1 MTSADVSAQSTQS
14 WTGSTPQEAS
24 GKTVFLYNVGT
35 GRFLVHGGD
44 WGTQARLFNKDY
56 GKTMTLQG
64 NGNGNYTL
72 ITGVNTG
79 DAANLGCNVPEVT
92 STHEWKGN
100 KDQETFTILMDADA
114 SASGDRKWTFTP
126 VGDGTNTYYMN
137 ETMSGIIHNTVSYY
151 TVTISGAKYYLKVTP
166 TSSGVTLSTVTN
178 KAEATQFANY
188 ENRVGFLVDGVYN
201 YLKYNGSAFSIGSD
215 DSNRLGGAD
224 YITYGNYTTY
234 YLCYYNNNITFRSS
248 TTNGFRIENETVN
261 QNVTKV
267 WLGAVYGENGP
278 SNANPG
284 EGHEGDPVGKLCLLA
299 SGFDKAVWSTA
310 DPTSSTEYDCQLKGS
325 ETAYLNYDNEANK
338 TVKRSMQTAVRV
350 FNNDTFVPLNDLY
363 KWKIIT
369 EEEFMSKL
377 QMADLGDG
385 LETNLTWKITDRG
398 FERNDNNF
406 FDNSIGWRTGR
417 LELDGVSYTT
427 NGRYG
432 QTWGYSTSTSVNN
445 QTGGNRLDGRG
456 YNEPW
461 NAPVRLKTQWT
472 DKNNAKYGFMSFEGV
487 GTASTYIEV
496 TTDGVYRISC
506 YGFYQGNNP
515 GYLFATTSNP
525 QTTGTNTFNPN
536 GQGVV
541 FKTANLNQVAGS
553 PYTYS
558 DKNDEGSVTRSSAGN
573 YTGSGV
579 MFAGA
584 TFVNDFPNRDDFYRE
599 VEITIEGASASNPKR
614 IYLGVGKNGATQGE
628 SSSNGYYYDQDYV
641 GVDQFNIQYLGTD
654 EPITFDESKED
665 WTYLPE
671 GGNDRQRSI
680 RLKRAFKTD
689 KWNSFVFP
697 YNLTGT
703 QVRNAFGDGTR
714 VAKLDGLGTITND
727 ANIIDF
733 ASVSLPEGTGIAIE
747 ANKFYLIKPSDP
759 LPDAK
764 DYYDMGTQ
772 VYKYS
777 ELPQGVQTAHYDIGE
792 NAAHASGHNTIIS
805 KATYWATTNYAT
817 FDRNNLTAVTNGI
830 YAPAKSY
837 VISDSQM
844 YYIKNPN
851 RIKGFRGWIED
862 VDAATGTTGG
872 AKLALNGVFDENEI
886 SGINDIFTEEVIV
899 PSNGS
904 IYDLSGRKVAGNA
917 SQLNALPKG
926 MYIVN
931 GKKYIVK

>member
-14 WTGSTPQEAS
+14 WTGSTPEEALD
-24 GKTVFLYNVGT
+24 KTVFLYNVGT
-35 GRFLVHGGD
+35 GRFMVHGGD
-44 WGTQARLFNKDY
+44 WGTQARVFEKDY
-56 GKTMTLQG
+56 GKSMTLVK
-64 NGNGNYTL
+64 NDNRYVFK
-72 ITGVNTG
+72 TGVNTG
-79 DAANLGCNVPEVT
+79 DAAVLGCNVPLVSSYYDWKGHDDDNTWNVIMDANEHWTQYDSGAGWPNNDHLEGYRGWVFIPAGNGAYYIYEEMGGKT
-92 STHEWKGN
+92 STTYYITYTSDN
-100 KDQETFTILMDADA
+100 T
-114 SASGDRKWTFTP
+114 
-126 VGDGTNTYYMN
+126 TYYMKN
-137 ETMSGIIHNTVSYY
+137 DGTFTSTKTDGQAWSLVNNYIGY
-151 TVTISGAKYYLKVTP
+151 T
-166 TSSGVTLSTVTN
+166 
-178 KAEATQFANY
+178 
-188 ENRVGFLVDGVYN
+188 
-201 YLKYNGSAFSIGSD
+201 NG
-215 DSNRLGGAD
+215 N
-224 YITYGNYTTY
+224 TTY
-234 YLCYYNNNITFRSS
+234 YLKYASS
-248 TTNGFRIENETVN
+248 GI
-261 QNVTKV
+261 NVTPGTTSGNLAVFSNGYIVLADYTTYFLKYPTTSGGSAS
-267 WLGAVYGENGP
+267 WARGTSNRATYISESETSGGTNYWMGAAYGENGP
-278 SNANPG
+278 ANATPG
-284 EGHEGDPVGKLCLLA
+284 DGHEGDPVGKLALLA
-299 SGFDKAVWSTA
+299 SGYDKVVWSTA
-310 DPTSSTEYDCQLKGS
+310 DPRTDTEYPCQLKS
-325 ETAYLNYDNEANK
+325 AETAYLSYDDEDNK
-338 TVKRSMQTAVRV
+338 TVNRSMQTSVRV
-350 FNNDTFVPLNDLY
+350 FNDDTYIPLNDLY

-369 EEEFMSKL
+369 EEEFMSTLK
-377 QMADLGDG
+377 MTDMGDG
-385 LETNLTWKITDRG
+385 LETNLTWQITDRG

-406 FDNSIGWRTGR
+406 FSDDIGWKTGR
-417 LELDGVSYTT
+417 VTGVTYGNTST
-427 NGRYG
+427 GRHGY
-432 QTWGYSTSTSVNN
+432 TWGYVS
-445 QTGGNRLDGRG
+445 QGNLQSEYNDG
-456 YNEPW
+456 PW
-461 NAPVRLKTQWT
+461 NAPVRLKAQWS
-472 DKNNAKYGFMSFEGV
+472 DKNNAKYGFMEFEGA
-487 GTASTYIEV
+487 GTASTYVDV

-506 YGFYQGNNP
+506 YGFYQGTNP
-515 GYLFATTSNP
+515 GYLFATTTNP
-525 QTTGTNTFNPN
+525 QGTTPVNPSN
-536 GQGVV
+536 
-541 FKTANLNQVAGS
+541 FKTANLKQVSTAPYRNADKATSGS
-553 PYTYS
+553 ATRSTSGGTTTYS
-558 DKNDEGSVTRSSAGN
+558 
-573 YTGSGV
+573 GSGV

-584 TFVNDFPNRDDFYRE
+584 TFLNDFPTRKEFYRE
-599 VEITIEGASASNPKR
+599 VQITITGATGTSPKR
-614 IYLGVGKNGATQGE
+614 IYLGVGKNGATQSG
-628 SSSNGYYYDQDYV
+628 SHNGYYHDTEYV

-697 YNLTGT
+697 YNLTST

-759 LPDAK
+759 LPDTK

-805 KATYWATTNYAT
+805 KATYWATTNYAN
-817 FDRNNLTAVTNGI
+817 FNRNNLTAVTNGI

-886 SGINDIFTEEVIV
+886 SGINAIFTEEVIV